1 MELNK
6 YYAQFGEDKIL
17 NQIFNKNEG
26 VCVEVGGFDGITGS
40 NTLFFER
47 LGWRC
52 LIVEPMPE
60 FCKKIRDIRLV
71 ILLKLLQATR
81 MVRLSSLWHLVWK
94 HFQLLK
100 RMMNI
105 LLALRV

>member
-40 NTLFFER
+40 NTLFF
-47 LGWRC
+47 
-52 LIVEPMPE
+52 
-60 FCKKIRDIRLV
+60 
-71 ILLKLLQATR
+71 
-81 MVRLSSLWHLVWK
+81 
-94 HFQLLK
+94 
-100 RMMNI
+100 
-105 LLALRV
+105 